1 MNPLLKRLVSL
12 VLVVASACSIAAC
25 ADVDADD
32 VTTASEDAV
41 TLNWLAR
48 GTTVGKATNRVPNV
62 AFIGKDFAA
71 TTALY
76 AVAADALPGKGYRGA
91 ILINPG
97 AVVGSA
103 DQKTFAE
110 TLAAKG
116 YIVYVA
122 NNPIDNVKEDQGG
135 PARGPIPLFVGNLIP
150 DLARQLSTDP
160 SQVEKLPPA
169 IVAAHRAWNNARTPK
184 LVAIGHSLGGAVL
197 GSAAKRTDTGLS
209 RIILI
214 GVDELVDAGFP
225 FSLTLPASGKP
236 TPVKLVLARGEFDGL
251 AERAKM
257 VELQKKYPNSQV
269 LPDIKGVNHFCFID
283 GTVGAPGKR
292 KKDQKSTL
300 PNTQACVDAT
310 IEALKGQ
317 LD

>member
-1 MNPLLKRLVSL
+1 MTSLLKRLVSL
-12 VLVVASACSIAAC
+12 SLVLASTSSVFGC
-25 ADVDADD
+25 ADVDADG
-32 VTTASEDAV
+32 VSTESEDAV
-41 TLNWLAR
+41 TLKWLAR
-48 GTTVGKATNRVPNV
+48 GVTVGQAKNRVPNIPIV
-62 AFIGKDFAA
+62 GKEYTA
-71 TTALY
+71 TTSLY
-76 AVAADALPGKGYRGA
+76 AVSADGIPGKAYRGA
-91 ILINPG
+91 ILVNPG

-122 NNPIDNVKEDQGG
+122 NNPVDNVKEDQGG

-160 SQVEKLPPA
+160 SRVDKLPPA
-169 IVAAHRAWNNARTPK
+169 IVAAHRAWNTARTPK

-225 FSLTLPASGKP
+225 FGLSVPESGKA
-236 TPVKLVLARGEFDGL
+236 TPVPLVFVRGEFDGL
-251 AERAKM
+251 AEGAKTR
-257 VELQKKYPNSQV
+257 ELAKKYPNSQV
-269 LPDIKGVNHFCFID
+269 LPDLKGVNHFCFID

-292 KKDQKSTL
+292 KADRASTL
-300 PNTQACVDAT
+300 STQACVDAT
-310 IEALKGQ
+310 IEALKGK